1 MSRSRF
7 FSDRERDQAVT
18 PDEVEAL
25 AAANPEFAPATDEE
39 LAAAVAVSSDGRE
52 RVPISIRL
60 DREVLEYFRS
70 GGRGYQTRINAVL
83 REHMERETR
92 RSFTL
97 APTTAQFKIQRG
109 GRGFRR
115 ARFGFGPG
123 RE

>member
-1 MSRSRF
+1 MSRNRF
-7 FSDRERDQAVT
+7 FSDRDRDQAVT

-25 AAANPEFAPATDEE
+25 AAADPEFGPATDEE
-39 LAAAVAVSSDGRE
+39 LAGAVAVSSTGRE

-92 RSFTL
+92 QGYTL
-97 APTTAQFKIQRG
+97 AATPARFTANRG

-115 ARFGFGPG
+115 ARFDFGVG
-123 RE
+123 RG

>member
-1 MSRSRF
+1 MSPSRF
-7 FSDRERDQAVT
+7 FSDREREQAVT

-25 AAANPEFAPATDEE
+25 AAAHPEFAPATDEE

-60 DREVLEYFRS
+60 DREVLEYFRA

-92 RSFTL
+92 QGVTL
-97 APTTAQFKIQRG
+97 AAMPARFRMRRG